1 MIDTNKPDIRDSLRI
16 SIGTYVKKLNQDKFG
31 TLWRNRKG
39 ERVIHW
45 DNGTIATV
53 SPKTSF
59 VVIKE
64 HEQC

>member
-1 MIDTNKPDIRDSLRI
+1 MLVINEPDIRGSLQI
-16 SIGTYVKKLNQDKFG
+16 PIGTYVKKLNQEKYG
-31 TLWRNRKG
+31 TLRRNRKC

-45 DNGTIATV
+45 DNGKIATV

-64 HEQC
+64 REQC